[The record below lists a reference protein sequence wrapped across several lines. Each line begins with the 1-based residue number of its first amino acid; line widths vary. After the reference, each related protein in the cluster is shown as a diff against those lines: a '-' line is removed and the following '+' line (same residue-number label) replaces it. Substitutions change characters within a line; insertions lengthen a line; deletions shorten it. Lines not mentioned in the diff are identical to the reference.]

1 MTEQTLHDPQAATS
15 ALERGEH
22 VRHERLAP
30 ARASLQ
36 AGLSWRFVQLFAD
49 LSTVFLAASGTYLLY
64 LESGLGLRHYD
75 PGRYLGI
82 IAQLAVIVVFALYGL
97 GGYRGQ
103 LGLLQI
109 ESVQR
114 IVKAVF
120 WGEML
125 ILSFSFFLQTGGG
138 FSRLT
143 MIAVGPVVVMA
154 LIAQRW
160 LLSRI
165 GRRVRAARGTET
177 TVLIFGAGGTGR
189 LVAQHLAEEHVLG
202 MRAVG
207 FLDDDPAKH
216 GEMIRAGSG
225 VNGEKLEVFGGEE
238 HLVDV
243 LRQTGASAVFL
254 AMPSASSSRNA
265 HLAAVLEREGV
276 QFFLVP
282 SAGALLFS
290 TLSFGQLGGLPVFAR
305 RSVQIT
311 RMYLLASRLLDLFG
325 AGSVLLLSLP
335 VLAVSAVLVR
345 LTSPGPVFFRQQRV
359 GRHGAPFVIWKLRT
373 MHVETP
379 KYEVHPGSVDDP
391 RITPVGRW
399 LRRSS
404 IDELPQLWNVI
415 RGEMSLVGPRPEMPF
430 IVADYGEIERQRLA
444 VKPGVT
450 GLWQIS
456 ADRAFKIND
465 NIHYDVYYVENR
477 SLTLDLAILLLTP
490 FALLPGGRTA

>member
-1 MTEQTLHDPQAATS
+1 M
-15 ALERGEH
+15 
-22 VRHERLAP
+22 V
-30 ARASLQ
+30 
-36 AGLSWRFVQLFAD
+36 
-49 LSTVFLAASGTYLLY
+49 
-64 LESGLGLRHYD
+64 
-75 PGRYLGI
+75 
-82 IAQLAVIVVFALYGL
+82 
-97 GGYRGQ
+97 
-103 LGLLQI
+103 
-109 ESVQR
+109 
-114 IVKAVF
+114 
-120 WGEML
+120 
-125 ILSFSFFLQTGGG
+125 
-138 FSRLT
+138 
-143 MIAVGPVVVMA
+143 AVGPVVVMS

-160 LLSRI
+160 FFWRI
-165 GRRVRAARGTET
+165 GRRLRAARGRET

-207 FLDDDPAKH
+207 FLDDDPAKR
-216 GEMIRAGSG
+216 GEMIRASAG
-225 VNGEKLEVFGGEE
+225 VRGEKLEVFGGEE
-238 HLVDV
+238 HLSEV
-243 LRQTGASAVFL
+243 LRQTGATAVFL

-311 RMYLLASRLLDLFG
+311 RMYLVANRLLDLVG
-325 AGSVLLLSLP
+325 AASILLVSLP
-335 VLAVSAVLVR
+335 VLIVSALCIR
-345 LTSPGPVFFRQQRV
+345 LTSPGPVFFRQTRV
-359 GRHGAPFVIWKLRT
+359 GRYGAPFVIWKLRT
-373 MHVETP
+373 MHSDSP
-379 KYEVHPGSVDDP
+379 KYAIHPEGSDDP
-391 RITPVGRW
+391 RITIVGRW
-399 LRRSS
+399 LRRLS

-430 IVADYGEIERQRLA
+430 IAEDYGEIETQRLS

-477 SLTLDLAILLLTP
+477 SFTLDLAILLLTP